1 MNDCNH
7 SGYNFTAN
15 NTKMDKKLTRSLFTQ
30 IQSTGYIFTATRDQ
44 HTSEI
49 KLINISIEMT
59 GFQFTDIGFRFFPQK
74 SVGHDVNYRF
84 VSLTGHGFNLYF
96 NHKHFYS

>member
-7 SGYNFTAN
+7 SGYNFTVN

-49 KLINISIEMT
+49 KLINI
-59 GFQFTDIGFRFFPQK
+59 
-74 SVGHDVNYRF
+74 
-84 VSLTGHGFNLYF
+84 
-96 NHKHFYS
+96 

>member
-15 NTKMDKKLTRSLFTQ
+15 HTKMDKKLTRSLFTQ
-30 IQSTGYIFTATRDQ
+30 IQSTGYIFTAIRDQ

-49 KLINISIEMT
+49 KLINI
-59 GFQFTDIGFRFFPQK
+59 
-74 SVGHDVNYRF
+74 
-84 VSLTGHGFNLYF
+84 
-96 NHKHFYS
+96 